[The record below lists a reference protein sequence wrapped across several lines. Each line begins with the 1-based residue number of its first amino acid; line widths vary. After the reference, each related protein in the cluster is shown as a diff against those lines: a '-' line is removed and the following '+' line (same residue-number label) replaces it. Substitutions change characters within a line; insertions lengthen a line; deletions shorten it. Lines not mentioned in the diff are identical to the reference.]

1 MHNLC
6 MEYANIKTTSISIAQ
21 KAKQL
26 NITQEVI
33 SKAIGA
39 SQSQVSRVFSG
50 RSKRT
55 SRVFVE
61 ICNYVNKYQSGVTT
75 EMVSRNHELLEAIAS
90 VWDGSERQSN
100 ALASVIRTLGLVMNN
115 NEQPVIETKAVENK

>member
-1 MHNLC
+1 

-55 SRVFVE
+55 SRVFVA

-115 NEQPVIETKAVENK
+115 NEQPVIETKAVKNK

>member
-1 MHNLC
+1 